1 MDEMLKE
8 SLDGFDDLW
17 QRVSGGTKTP
27 PERADTYSLEDT
39 LLALIHDETCA
50 AVYSGALARLFP
62 GDDRAVLRRHAD
74 EARRHMRRLRAEYFI
89 ATGVTAGSNEDCRAL
104 DGRLP
109 ALRTALLQADEMAE
123 RYENASKREEWAP
136 LRELFAAFAADERRR
151 ARELRSLIIGKF

>member
-17 QRVSGGTKTP
+17 QRVSGGAKTP
-27 PERADTYSLEDT
+27 PERDSLEDA

-50 AVYSGALARLFP
+50 VAYASALAQLFP
-62 GDDRAVLRRHAD
+62 GEDRTVLRRHAG

-104 DGRLP
+104 DGKLP
-109 ALRTALLQADEMAE
+109 GLRTALLQADEMAA
-123 RYENASKREEWAP
+123 RYENAAKREEWAT
-136 LRELFAAFAADERRR
+136 LRDMFAAFAADEQRR
-151 ARELRSLIIGKF
+151 ARELRALIIGKF